1 MQAILRAHLLG
12 LSVSLPPAH
21 LFASSRVEPVCRS
34 AILAGAAQGDDEPD
48 ASVAKK
54 FAIDP
59 LGVLKAA

>member
-1 MQAILRAHLLG
+1 
-12 LSVSLPPAH
+12 
-21 LFASSRVEPVCRS
+21 
-34 AILAGAAQGDDEPD
+34 LAGAAQGDDEPD